1 MIVCNPLKDSGAI
14 STAAGR
20 VVRRNFAFH
29 EECMCHFFVFLRS
42 AAVYKYQILLQ
53 VLNQSS
59 NEVYF
64 DAATVQQQPHLKRFA
79 CVTDMN
85 RPSV

>member
-1 MIVCNPLKDSGAI
+1 MQFQQQRAELCGVILLSMKNVCVI
-14 STAAGR
+14 
-20 VVRRNFAFH
+20 
-29 EECMCHFFVFLRS
+29 FFVFLRS